1 MAGGSSSISPAQNK
15 RKKQDSD
22 AEQDGPRESN
32 RGQSQGTP
40 TSSTK
45 RLHPNQTPARNVSRN
60 ERSLS
65 QPPPTSIIRKQ
76 LRGMEIHLDSQPPA
90 PISSTPAANRPTSA
104 FTSTMPTPAST
115 HRNRNNIVG
124 PTPRRTPGPGERSQL
139 LTSEKKRR
147 AEEDSAL
154 WTERKRR
161 RSRFGGA
168 TPRNQSAT
176 GIGGWAGGRDES
188 PIELLRRLTRG
199 EFVGRVA

>member
-76 LRGMEIHLDSQPPA
+76 LRGMEIHLDSQPPI
-90 PISSTPAANRPTSA
+90 P
-104 FTSTMPTPAST
+104 
-115 HRNRNNIVG
+115 
-124 PTPRRTPGPGERSQL
+124 
-139 LTSEKKRR
+139 
-147 AEEDSAL
+147 
-154 WTERKRR
+154 
-161 RSRFGGA
+161 
-168 TPRNQSAT
+168 
-176 GIGGWAGGRDES
+176 
-188 PIELLRRLTRG
+188 
-199 EFVGRVA
+199 VAD